1 MLPSDDC
8 SLSEV
13 FELNVTLTDVN
24 FSRLNALWSKILRK
38 LVIFDND
45 FQTSADLEPIN
56 MAIEKL
62 LALKNQEISI
72 ANFSLFE
79 AYFKV
84 LNLTIDIFVNT
95 NQSSKEV
102 CII

>member
-1 MLPSDDC
+1 M
-8 SLSEV
+8 EV
-13 FELNVTLTDVN
+13 FELNGIIPNVH
-24 FSRLNALWSKILRK
+24 FSTLNALWSEILRK

-72 ANFSLFE
+72 ANFSFND
-79 AYFKV
+79 KSG
-84 LNLTIDIFVNT
+84 TDI
-95 NQSSKEV
+95 S
-102 CII
+102 

>member
-1 MLPSDDC
+1 M
-8 SLSEV
+8 EV
-13 FELNVTLTDVN
+13 FELNGIIPNVH
-24 FSRLNALWSKILRK
+24 FSTLNALWSEILRK

-62 LALKNQEISI
+62 LDLKNQGISN

-79 AYFKV
+79 AYFE
-84 LNLTIDIFVNT
+84 NFIFKMDKFFNT